1 MWLSSYGLQI
11 TQQLRGVCDSLAD
24 IVYIHT
30 VGFMH
35 LNFNKNN
42 NPKPLGLAKVGFD
55 SNINISPI
63 PSYTT
68 VTFKV
73 LVCIPFL

>member
-24 IVYIHT
+24 IVYTHT

-55 SNINISPI
+55 
-63 PSYTT
+63 
-68 VTFKV
+68 
-73 LVCIPFL
+73 